1 MGCHIG
7 RHRAHEQ
14 RVNLGVRFERL
25 SPVGE
30 EAQQPGIKPFV
41 GGNIDA
47 GAAARDNE
55 GENMQFLLALSK
67 PALFQ
72 QLEIQLIGKDKMFQ
86 LLLGGKKQP
95 VFAPRRRHVRAKNWA
110 ALRRPSKPRD
120 REKYPIWSTL

>member
-67 PALFQ
+67 PALYQ
-72 QLEIQLIGKDKMFQ
+72 QSEIQLIGKDKMFQ
-86 LLLGGKKQP
+86 LLLGEKKTAGLRTTPPSCPGKK
-95 VFAPRRRHVRAKNWA
+95 
-110 ALRRPSKPRD
+110 LGRPSATVKAARP
-120 REKYPIWSTL
+120 